1 MSDANQTEQ
10 KSNKGLLIF
19 AVLLL
24 ITNVFTLYLYMSA
37 HQENVELITNN
48 TDLTTEK
55 SALEKELQEMLAQ
68 YDAVQTDNEEM
79 RAQIEEQRAEIE
91 KLLKEAEKHKND
103 AYSIY
108 KLRKEAATL
117 REVMKTYLV
126 TIDSLNTLNQTLVAE
141 KEEVK
146 MELSS
151 QKQENKQLNDKNEEL
166 AKKVE
171 IGSKLK
177 AIDLVSGGQRVKNTT
192 VHRETD
198 RAKRVDKIKTCF
210 TIDKNEVTKPGKK
223 DIYLRVVGPDG
234 EVLSLDQSEKYMFT
248 YEGKEG
254 LYTRKEEILYENEEL
269 DMCLYWDVLKEPLPG
284 KYIVEVYAEGYLMG
298 TTNFELQ

>member
-1 MSDANQTEQ
+1 MSDDNHKEQ
-10 KSNKGLLIF
+10 KKNRAPLVF
-19 AVLLL
+19 AIILL
-24 ITNVFTLYLYMSA
+24 ITNVFTLYLYLSA
-37 HQENVELITNN
+37 HQENVELVTNN

-55 SALEKELQEMLAQ
+55 TALEKELQEMLAQ

-79 RAQIEEQRAEIE
+79 RAQIQEQRDEIE
-91 KLLKEAEKHKND
+91 KLLKAAEKHKND

-151 QKQENKQLNDKNEEL
+151 QRQENKQLNDKNEEL

-177 AIDLVSGGQRVKNTT
+177 AVDLVSGGQRVKNTT

-210 TIDKNEVTKPGKK
+210 TIDRNEVAKAGKK
-223 DIYLRVVGPDG
+223 DIYLRIVAPNG
-234 EVLSLDQSEKYMFT
+234 EVLSYDQSEKYMFS

-269 DMCLYWDVLKEPLPG
+269 DMCLYWDVLKELMTG